1 MKKKRDE
8 TAILPDG
15 SEFDFGKQPRYMTAA
30 CMSVLRVAMIKRE
43 TALHRRHFVR

>member
-15 SEFDFGKQPRYMTAA
+15 SEFDFWEATPLYDRRLHVCA
-30 CMSVLRVAMIKRE
+30 RVAMIKRE